1 MNNMM
6 YSSFPVHMLPEAF
19 QDPLRE
25 TVAIVQAPPEMVF
38 SSMLPVAAVACQ
50 GLIDVQRKER
60 LTGPVSIN
68 TNVITSSGARKS
80 AIDSKL
86 TVPLKEFDRLQ
97 REKHKDTSI
106 HYEADLKAW
115 QIREKAICDQIRKAE
130 RDGDDVNE
138 VTQRHKQLYLN
149 KPTKPHL
156 RRILI
161 KDATVAGLQKA
172 LGGNSASI
180 GLFAPEAGD
189 LINGRTFSDRGLWNE
204 IWDGGII
211 QVDRA
216 NKILIIEDSRASMSI
231 MIQPGLFD
239 QFMKNKGSESR
250 ESGFWSRF
258 FITRPPSW
266 EGIRFEDGYTPEP
279 IKLQRFYDRVT
290 ELLNAHAEASDIGNH
305 KRVTLKFTPEAQS
318 EWFIIFNS
326 IESQMS
332 ILGPLHTVKDY
343 AAKYADNL
351 ARVAAIFHYFQ
362 GKNGSIDLNTVQQ
375 ANAVCHWYLEEF
387 RKIFSPPP
395 MLYIP
400 PQDVTDAQALEKWL
414 IGYFIKNGVY
424 WITQTQFMQRGAVR
438 AKNRLIPAIHILCQ
452 KNILAQRPPHYRP
465 GRKPLVSYDLNPTFF
480 NEAARQHGYFPD

>member
-25 TVAIVQAPPEMVF
+25 TVAIVQSPPEMVF

-60 LTGPVSIN
+60 LVGPVSIN
-68 TNVITSSGARKS
+68 TNVVSSSGARKS

-97 REKHKDTSI
+97 REKHQNACI
-106 HYEADLKAW
+106 HYEADFKAW
-115 QIREKAICDQIRKAE
+115 QTREKAVCDQIRKAE
-130 RDGDDVNE
+130 RDGEDVTE
-138 VTQRHKQLYLN
+138 LTQRHKQLYLN
-149 KPTKPHL
+149 KPTKPTL

-161 KDATVAGLQKA
+161 KDTTVAGLQKA
-172 LGGNSASI
+172 LSGNAASI

-216 NKILIIEDSRASMSI
+216 NKTFVIEDARASMSI

-239 QFMKNKGSESR
+239 KFMKNKGSESR

-290 ELLNAHAEASDIGNH
+290 ALLNAHTEAGDAGNH
-305 KRVTLKFTPEAQS
+305 KRETLKFTPEAQS
-318 EWFIIFNS
+318 EWFTIFNG
-326 IESQMS
+326 IETQMS
-332 ILGPLHTVKDY
+332 ILGALHAVKDY

-362 GKNGSIDLNTVQQ
+362 GKTGAIDLNTLYQ
-375 ANAVCHWYLEEF
+375 ANAICQWYLEEF
-387 RKIFSPPP
+387 RKIFTPSP

-400 PQDVTDAQALEKWL
+400 PQDATDAQALEKWL
-414 IGYFIKNGVY
+414 IKYFINNGVY
-424 WITQTQFMQRGAVR
+424 WINKTHLMRHGSVRGV
-438 AKNRLIPAIHILCQ
+438 NRLMPALHILFQ
-452 KNILAQRPPHYRP
+452 KRILAPRPPIQHP
-465 GRKPLVSYDLNPTFF
+465 GRKPLVTYDLNPAFF
-480 NEAARQHGYFPD
+480 NEAARQQGFSPD